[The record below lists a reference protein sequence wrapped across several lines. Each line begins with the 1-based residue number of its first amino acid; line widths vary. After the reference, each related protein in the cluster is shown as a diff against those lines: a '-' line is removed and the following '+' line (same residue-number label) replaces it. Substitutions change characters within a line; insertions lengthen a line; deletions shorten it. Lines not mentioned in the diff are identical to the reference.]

1 MSKITTPT
9 LFADSL
15 QKYKITLEKRR
26 KYVKNDFQAFG
37 LELADT
43 LDDREHKS
51 LYIRLAKTHPKELL
65 EKALYFVKDQT
76 QSKINSKGRL
86 FMWKL
91 KQLKNTG
98 V

>member
-37 LELADT
+37 DT